1 MKFYPNRGFIS
12 ILSIIALS
20 IFVYNFIAWLNTS
33 SVLQL
38 AISVILFIVFTF
50 LLITILRSQTVEIN
64 DNQIFLIIFSRK
76 IEVDKNDLYEIVV
89 RNDKIM
95 SYRFNSNNN
104 FHQISPS
111 GYSDSDQINAML
123 NKLLSKN
130 IKSVNKV

>member
-12 ILSIIALS
+12 ILSIITLF

-50 LLITILRSQTVEIN
+50 LLITFLRSQTVEIN

-104 FHQISPS
+104 FNQISPS
-111 GYSDSDQINAML
+111 GYSDSDQMNAML

>member
-12 ILSIIALS
+12 ILSIITLS
-20 IFVYNFIAWLNTS
+20 IFVYNLIAWLNTS

-50 LLITILRSQTVEIN
+50 LLITFLRSQTVEIN
-64 DNQIFLIIFSRK
+64 DNQIFLIIFFRK
-76 IEVDKNDLYEIVV
+76 IDVNKNDLYEIVV

-104 FHQISPS
+104 FNQISPS
-111 GYSDSDQINAML
+111 GYSDSDQMNAML

>member
-12 ILSIIALS
+12 ILSIITLS

-50 LLITILRSQTVEIN
+50 LLITFLRSQTVEIN

-104 FHQISPS
+104 FNQISPS
-111 GYSDSDQINAML
+111 GYSDSDQMNAML

>member
-1 MKFYPNRGFIS
+1 M
-12 ILSIIALS
+12 
-20 IFVYNFIAWLNTS
+20 
-33 SVLQL
+33 
-38 AISVILFIVFTF
+38 TF
-50 LLITILRSQTVEIN
+50 LRSQTVEIN

-111 GYSDSDQINAML
+111 GYSDSDQMNAML

>member
-12 ILSIIALS
+12 ILSIITLS
-20 IFVYNFIAWLNTS
+20 IFVYNFIAWLHTS

-38 AISVILFIVFTF
+38 TISVILFIVFTF

-104 FHQISPS
+104 FNQISPS
-111 GYSDSDQINAML
+111 GYSDSDQMNAML